1 MEEPILKVQ
10 NLSVKFEEEKVIR
23 NLSFEVKRG
32 DFLIVLGPNGAGKTT
47 LFKAILEALAS
58 GTPVVG
64 LSNET
69 IDEFID
75 ETCGY
80 CLPKKTAPP
89 EFARKV
95 KAICSLPKEEY
106 EKLRKRASKKVQ
118 FLDWQEI
125 VPQTIAVY
133 RRLAERE
140 TEKNKKFS

>member
-1 MEEPILKVQ
+1 
-10 NLSVKFEEEKVIR
+10 
-23 NLSFEVKRG
+23 
-32 DFLIVLGPNGAGKTT
+32 
-47 LFKAILEALAS
+47 LEALAS

-140 TEKNKKFS
+140 REKNKKFFLNPSQQRIFRKKCSVFLNPEEKGELK

>member
-1 MEEPILKVQ
+1 LI
-10 NLSVKFEEEKVIR
+10 IC

-32 DFLIVLGPNGAGKTT
+32 EVLTILGPNGAG
-47 LFKAILEALAS
+47 
-58 GTPVVG
+58 
-64 LSNET
+64 N
-69 IDEFID
+69 